1 MPDEPG
7 GESIAGVKIT
17 VTGDFSQ
24 ADQAFQAAVA
34 RYVEGGKTMAEAIA
48 QSLSEIEGV
57 SGTAAEAV
65 SNLTAVS
72 ERMGAVGT
80 AAAERLAESIR
91 AAGAA
96 ARNASLDFEEFGS
109 ALDATGQNAAMAG
122 ENFGG
127 MAERATG
134 SFRGMVS
141 ELRLFRGLFMVVM
154 LPEMIANAIEGI
166 VKWAKAQKDALVD
179 SELYWREFNE
189 SLQVTNASME
199 VSNAQ
204 LENQL
209 AKLRGE
215 PENKLKVAL
224 LETAAAGAKM
234 ALDLDKAFDQIQQHL
249 EKGKGST
256 WAALLRN
263 LLDPEILGGGP
274 GANTHGATEIIQT
287 LTDGISDLQEKLKS
301 INITEG
307 GFSDLPH
314 QLALI
319 NDEIV
324 EVRGSLNKLYA
335 EPETPTITKEIKSL
349 LDLLKYLQ
357 NQLVQVKDAAKNVD
371 LKGQVGTQTDS
382 NQQGERAAKG
392 WEAFYKRLD
401 QEAAE
406 TTKILLELQK
416 AQQGV
421 ADEKTRE
428 QGVMDKAW
436 DKYVEGGQKAVAKTT
451 EIIAL
456 KDRLSPAMYQTVNDL
471 MNLPK
476 AFADLHLHVADE
488 ELAKMA
494 SSLEIIKRV
503 GSAADLAEGWRNY
516 GAALAKAAV
525 ESRDFSKNL
534 AGAAFQE
541 IPRMFGTIESS
552 LANDIVHWK
561 GWATTVKSIFS
572 QLATDAL
579 QIFLHALLAPL
590 ENMLTSALSGILSG
604 LFKGGGAGGGGGD
617 GGLGSDLI
625 EGALSI
631 VPFFAEG
638 TDWVPRT
645 GLAMLHEGE
654 AVVPRSENVSN
665 RYSTANYEH
674 NASVGTHFDF
684 RGSSFTGVTQ
694 DLVSN
699 VMDKAVKMSRRSGAK
714 W

>member
-1 MPDEPG
+1 
-7 GESIAGVKIT
+7 
-17 VTGDFSQ
+17 
-24 ADQAFQAAVA
+24 
-34 RYVEGGKTMAEAIA
+34 
-48 QSLSEIEGV
+48 
-57 SGTAAEAV
+57 
-65 SNLTAVS
+65 
-72 ERMGAVGT
+72 
-80 AAAERLAESIR
+80 
-91 AAGAA
+91 
-96 ARNASLDFEEFGS
+96 
-109 ALDATGQNAAMAG
+109 
-122 ENFGG
+122 
-127 MAERATG
+127 
-134 SFRGMVS
+134 
-141 ELRLFRGLFMVVM
+141 
-154 LPEMIANAIEGI
+154 
-166 VKWAKAQKDALVD
+166 
-179 SELYWREFNE
+179 
-189 SLQVTNASME
+189 
-199 VSNAQ
+199 
-204 LENQL
+204 
-209 AKLRGE
+209 
-215 PENKLKVAL
+215 
-224 LETAAAGAKM
+224 
-234 ALDLDKAFDQIQQHL
+234 LDKAFDQIQQHL